1 MLERHDDGW
10 VEAGWVEERWV
21 GAARGTRI
29 RLGRALQERY
39 DGTSLEKAGR
49 GRLHRRS
56 GLLEREKSDSW
67 QGRCSEVYI
76 EETSRGV
83 EGNFE
88 ITSEE

>member
-21 GAARGTRI
+21 EERRVGAARWTRI
-29 RLGRALQERY
+29 RLGRGLQERY

-56 GLLEREKSDSW
+56 GLLEREKK
-67 QGRCSEVYI
+67 R
-76 EETSRGV
+76 
-83 EGNFE
+83 
-88 ITSEE
+88 